1 MDGPKPNVKTG
12 RSRGVEIRKQLID
25 ACRTLLADVGPK
37 KITTAMLLTQAGGAR
52 GSLYHHFEDLETLIQ
67 SAMVEEFSEYV
78 AANIA
83 MLNAAIYESKSAGQF
98 RSALNRITELSQGP
112 DRRSNRFARI
122 RLIAYSDDSSNTLSL
137 LSETQQRLTNSISEL
152 VARAQQLGWVRRDI
166 SSRAVAVFIQSYTLG
181 KVVDDIVPN
190 PVPAIDWNSLINV
203 IVADSLVTP
212 DDSACDDGLRL

>member
-25 ACRTLLADVGPK
+25 ACRTLLADFGPK
-37 KITTAMLLTQAGGAR
+37 RITTAMLLKQAGVAR
-52 GSLYHHFEDLETLIQ
+52 GSLYHHFEDLQTLVQ

-83 MLNAAIYESKSAGQF
+83 MLDAAISESKSADQF
-98 RSALNRITELSQGP
+98 RSALNRITELSQGA

-122 RLIAYSDDSSNTLSL
+122 RLIAYSDDHPKTLSL
-137 LSETQQRLTNSISEL
+137 LSETQQQLTNSISEI

-190 PVPAIDWNSLINV
+190 PVSAVDWNSLVNL
-203 IVADSLVTP
+203 IVADSLVTA
-212 DDSACDDGLRL
+212 DKSSR

>member
-1 MDGPKPNVKTG
+1 MDGSNPHAKPG
-12 RSRGVEIRKQLID
+12 RSRGTEIRKQLID

-37 KITTAMLLTQAGGAR
+37 KITTTMLLKQAGVAR
-52 GSLYHHFEDLETLIQ
+52 GSLYHHFEDLETLVQ

-83 MLNAAIYESKSAGQF
+83 MLNAAISESKSAAEF
-98 RSALNRITELSQGP
+98 RSALNRITEISQGV

-122 RLIAYSDDSSNTLSL
+122 RLIAYSDDHPKTLSL
-137 LSETQQRLTNSISEL
+137 LSETQQRLTNSISEI

-181 KVVDDIVPN
+181 KVVDDIVPDA
-190 PVPAIDWNSLINV
+190 VPAIDWNSLINV
-203 IVADSLVTP
+203 IVADSLITT
-212 DDSACDDGLRL
+212 DNSAHDLRQP

>member
-25 ACRTLLADVGPK
+25 ACRTLLADFGPK
-37 KITTAMLLTQAGGAR
+37 RITTAMLLKQAGVAR
-52 GSLYHHFEDLETLIQ
+52 GSLYHHFEDLQTLVQ

-83 MLNAAIYESKSAGQF
+83 MLDAAISESKSADQF
-98 RSALNRITELSQGP
+98 RSALNRITELSQGA

-122 RLIAYSDDSSNTLSL
+122 RLIAYSDDHPKTLSL
-137 LSETQQRLTNSISEL
+137 LSETQQQLTNSISEI

-190 PVPAIDWNSLINV
+190 PVPAIDWNSLVNL
-203 IVADSLVTP
+203 IVADSLVTA
-212 DDSACDDGLRL
+212 DKSSR